1 MPPFD
6 YLADKLLQIDGDAPI
21 RIVRSHLPE
30 ITVVADV
37 VPDPVFVD
45 IGMYLGFPSYGFHK
59 FEGFE
64 DRAGV
69 PLATTKV
76 VDFRD
81 PRGIQKTM
89 YELRDVQGMDIVPDL
104 FAFIPEDL
112 VFPAFQVAFDEVTQ
126 EAMEFHAGMVRP
138 GQASAAQTTGGDTEI
153 PPVFLDHDIR
163 GHFGG
168 TEQGVFA
175 LIDGKGLCDAMLE
188 IRRGIVPTGVLFDEF
203 QGIRAVAVHLV
214 GGHMDK
220 GAFGAVLAN
229 CFQEVERTD
238 GIGVKI
244 VKRNGGRPVVG
255 RLGRSMD
262 YGVGADFLE
271 QVRNPF
277 SVPDVQFMVL
287 ETMHCLL
294 EAGLVPSGIAL
305 LPEEYGALVVVHS
318 VDVVTLSGKVGANF

>member
-1 MPPFD
+1 MPALHDFR
-6 YLADKLLQIDGDAPI
+6 KELLQIDGDAPI

-30 ITVVADV
+30 VTVVADV
-37 VPDPVFVD
+37 VSNPVFIDVSMD
-45 IGMYLGFPSYGFHK
+45 LGVARYGFHK

-64 DRAGV
+64 DGTRV
-69 PLATTKV
+69 PFAPAKV
-76 VDFRD
+76 INFGN

-89 YELRDVQGMDIVPDL
+89 DELRYVQGMDIVPDL

-126 EAMEFHAGMVRP
+126 EAMEFHAGVVRA
-138 GQASAAQTTGGDTEI
+138 GQAAPPKTTGGDSEI
-153 PPVFLDHDIR
+153 PPVFLNHDIR

-175 LIDGKGLCDAMLE
+175 LVDGKGLGDAVF
-188 IRRGIVPTGVLFDEF
+188 IFRRGIVPTGVLFDEF

-271 QVRNPF
+271 QVRNPL